1 MIPALNGFRFILFFL
16 VYLYHTKVL
25 EGGYIGVQ
33 GFFVLS
39 GFLLTPILIDTKK
52 KTNTFFAYIKNFLL
66 RRSLRI
72 FPLYYLYL
80 GSISIIIITF
90 GLDSSPYFASLK
102 SQLIYGLTYTYNFY
116 HQTVFW
122 EHNVFIVHF
131 WSLAV
136 EEQFYLF
143 WPLLIYLTPYCRLSS
158 ILICLIV
165 LGPILRLLQSSV
177 IDMNIFTFLT
187 NNRNVF
193 IYLSTISHID
203 AFAIGGLFAT
213 NKSLK
218 INARYLILILVIV
231 LTLGYVS
238 NLISINSLNWFSFG
252 YPEYM
257 TNSYKFIWGYSLVNF
272 CFAGIILN
280 IKNRSFFSNFLSS
293 KLLSLLGK
301 ISYGLY
307 VYHYGAIYCAN
318 SLQKRLNGYLPDG
331 LINPRI
337 TAFIITVIVSYA
349 SYYYFEERFIKLKDK
364 IAPKK
369 NKF

>member
-1 MIPALNGFRFILFFL
+1 MIPALNGFRFILFFI
-16 VYLYHTKVL
+16 VYLYHIKVL

-39 GFLLTPILIDTKK
+39 GFLLTPILVNTKK
-52 KTNTFFAYIKNFLL
+52 NTNTLFEYLKNFLV

-80 GSISIIIITF
+80 GVIFITIIAF
-90 GLDSSPYFASLK
+90 NLDSSPYFESLK
-102 SQLIYGLTYTYNFY
+102 SQLIFGLSYTYNFY
-116 HQTVFW
+116 HQTAFW

-143 WPLLIYLTPYCRLSS
+143 WPLLIYLFPSRRLSF
-158 ILICLIV
+158 ILIVIIA
-165 LGPILRLLQSSV
+165 LGPILRFFLASIS
-177 IDMNIFTFLT
+177 DMNIFTFLID
-187 NNRNVF
+187 NRNIFV
-193 IYLSTISHID
+193 YLSTISHID

-213 NKSLK
+213 NKSLS
-218 INARYLILILVIV
+218 INIKYLILILILV
-231 LTLGYVS
+231 LTLGYITNIIS
-238 NLISINSLNWFSFG
+238 TNSINWSSLG

-257 TNSYKFIWGYSLVNF
+257 TNSYKFIWGYSLVNL

-280 IKNRSFFSNFLSS
+280 IKNGGLFSSFLKNKQLT
-293 KLLSLLGK
+293 LLGK

-307 VYHYGAIYCAN
+307 VYHYGAIYCAGFV
-318 SLQKRLNGYLPDG
+318 QKKLENYVPDW
-331 LINPRI
+331 LLDTRI
-337 TAFIITVIVSYA
+337 IAFIITVIISYVSYF
-349 SYYYFEERFIKLKDK
+349 YFEERFIKLKDK

-369 NKF
+369 K